1 MELGEL
7 GESMQEQERLVLFL
21 VERSLFSGPTIKERR
36 WFLNK
41 GDVVDDLGAGSFS
54 LDKKGCL
61 VLGVKEGADGGLGDG
76 CLRWLLS
83 QVLRERFKCWKE
95 PMQDKVS
102 GAKDLPRASSILIF
116 ESD

>member
-1 MELGEL
+1 MD
-7 GESMQEQERLVLFL
+7 
-21 VERSLFSGPTIKERR
+21 
-36 WFLNK
+36 K
-41 GDVVDDLGAGSFS
+41 GNVVGDLGTGSFS

-83 QVLRERFKCWKE
+83 QVLGERFKCWKE

-102 GAKDLPRASSILIF
+102 AAKDLPRASSILIF